1 MQENRHNRRLSCKI
15 DYSLRSNRPDQSI
28 ASEFFTDD
36 YRVAVITDQII
47 DFDVVRAGPLL
58 EKPAM
63 ACERLGGGP
72 DHVSV

>member
-36 YRVAVITDQII
+36 EIAEA
-47 DFDVVRAGPLL
+47 FG
-58 EKPAM
+58 
-63 ACERLGGGP
+63 
-72 DHVSV
+72 SVQARPTRGHQGSMH